1 MKLLSGYDVDALLG
15 WPMGR
20 TQRLAKLG
28 KLPFVRLP
36 NGDLRFDLD
45 EIQKLI
51 LHVTPTGAPVASTKP
66 PAAAGAVASGA

>member
-1 MKLLSGYDVDALLG
+1 MKLLSGDEIDALFS

-28 KLPFVRLP
+28 KLPFFRLP

-45 EIQKLI
+45 ELQKLI
-51 LHVTPTGAPVASTKP
+51 QHFTPSGTSP
-66 PAAAGAVASGA
+66 PRRQRNKRIML